1 MFIKNANFNLTGN
14 QDVLIQEKKIIRIGK
29 DIQNTEKD
37 IFDVNGR
44 LITPGLIDIHIQGAG
59 GADVLDGTKQA
70 LEIISKTCTRY
81 GTTGFL
87 ATTVFK
93 PGLENKHLQTAAELT
108 GHNLGGAHLLGTH
121 LEGPFISLAKK
132 GMIHSSCITAPSTK
146 VVNQI
151 YDYLGDTLKMMTIAP
166 ELGGAIPVIENLVSH
181 NIIAAFAHSDANYQ
195 ETINGF
201 RAGINH
207 VTHMYNAMRSVHH
220 REPGPILAILENKD
234 ISAQL
239 ITDGVHLHPGIL
251 KFTYNHMGPE
261 RIIPITDG
269 MQALG
274 LPEGKYLYD
283 GIEYTSKNG
292 TARYHDGT
300 LIGTASPLNKLLEKM
315 STFTGCSFVDAAK
328 MASENPAR
336 LLGLDNCKGFIKES
350 YDADLVIW
358 NEDYTPYMTIIDG
371 KIVYQNID

>member
-1 MFIKNANFNLTGN
+1 MLIKNANFNQTGN
-14 QDVLIQEKKIIRIGK
+14 QDVLIQGKKIIKIGK
-29 DIQNTEKD
+29 DIQYTGKD
-37 IFDVNGR
+37 IFDVKGK

-70 LEIISKTCTRY
+70 LETISKTCAQY

-93 PGLENKHLQTAAELT
+93 PGRENKHLQTTAELT

-121 LEGPFISLAKK
+121 LEGPFISPIKK
-132 GMIHSSCITAPSTK
+132 GMIHSSCITAPSAK

-151 YDYLGDTLKMMTIAP
+151 NDYLGDTLKIMTIAP
-166 ELGGAIPVIENLVSH
+166 ELNGAIPIIENLASR
-181 NIIAAFAHSDANYQ
+181 NIVAAFAHSNANYQ
-195 ETINGF
+195 DTIEGF
-201 RAGINH
+201 NAGITH
-207 VTHMYNAMRSVHH
+207 VTHMYNAMRSIHH

-234 ISAQL
+234 ISVQL
-239 ITDGVHLHPGIL
+239 ITDGVHLHPDIL
-251 KFTYNHMGPE
+251 KFTYKYVGPQ

-269 MQALG
+269 MQAMG
-274 LPEGKYLYD
+274 LPEGMYLYN

-315 STFTGCSFVDAAK
+315 SIFTGCSFADAATI
-328 MASENPAR
+328 ASANPAR
-336 LLGLDNCKGFIKES
+336 LLGLDDCKGFIKES

-358 NEDYTPYMTIIDG
+358 KEDYTPYLTIIDG
-371 KIVYQNID
+371 KIVYKEFD